1 MADDSTTAH
10 RAAKE
15 VETVRAE
22 AALAGLELYALADG
36 TFMLTR
42 WNLTKTVAN
51 LQQVREFLRS
61 FRGDR

>member
-1 MADDSTTAH
+1 MVDQIEEG

-15 VETVRAE
+15 IETVRAE

-51 LQQVREFLRS
+51 LLQVREFIRG
-61 FRGDR
+61 FRGGQ